1 MSAGGWSPALV
12 SKMAADIFEHYDT
25 DGDGLLKHKVPPP
38 HEPRNP
44 ALIWG
49 GVGSGWGG
57 AACRPGR
64 SAADAGPGGAGL

>member
-38 HEPRNP
+38 HEPATP
-44 ALIWG
+44 H
-49 GVGSGWGG
+49 
-57 AACRPGR
+57 
-64 SAADAGPGGAGL
+64 

>member
-1 MSAGGWSPALV
+1 MRPLLLLRALV

-25 DGDGLLKHKVPPP
+25 DSDGLLKHKVPPP

-49 GVGSGWGG
+49 GVGGWGG
-57 AACRPGR
+57 VGVGWGCLSPGEER
-64 SAADAGPGGAGL
+64 C